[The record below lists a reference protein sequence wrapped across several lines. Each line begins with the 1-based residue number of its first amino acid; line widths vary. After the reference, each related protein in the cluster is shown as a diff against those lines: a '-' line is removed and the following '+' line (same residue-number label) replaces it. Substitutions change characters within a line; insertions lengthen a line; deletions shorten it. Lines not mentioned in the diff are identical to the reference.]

1 MRWAFLTVPYG
12 ALKNVLRWPINV
24 EPLLRP
30 PRKYDQLN
38 ITTRMLWPIGGHNN
52 EDPLVSFQT
61 QVYIEI
67 GDINDNDPVF
77 DPVNYTVSVYENE
90 PAGTPLI
97 NVTATDADSGQNAA
111 ITYSVT
117 GGDPFS
123 VFTVI
128 TKVGQSTV
136 TVRNWPKR
144 LWYLQNS

>member
-1 MRWAFLTVPYG
+1 MVT
-12 ALKNVLRWPINV
+12 
-24 EPLLRP
+24 
-30 PRKYDQLN
+30 
-38 ITTRMLWPIGGHNN
+38 ITKPHLF
-52 EDPLVSFQT
+52 SFQT

-97 NVTATDADSGQNAA
+97 NVTATDADSGQNAE

-117 GGDPFS
+117 GGDPLS

-128 TKVGQSTV
+128 TKVGWSTV
-136 TVRNWPKR
+136 TMSKLAKTLVVFEEF
-144 LWYLQNS
+144 